1 LFFRAFFSCA
11 QKSFWHTA
19 RTMTLRATLPNLET
33 LNPEAL
39 KALIFLQHEQLL
51 SQSKELLSKSEQL
64 ASRDSEIEHLKLLI
78 AKLRRIQFGRKSEK
92 LDREIEQLELRLD
105 ELEATQAEKVAPSQ
119 TSSALVLPVHVAA
132 RPARRPLPEHL
143 PREVRK
149 YPPKQEACPDCG
161 GELKHLGED
170 VSEILEYVPAR
181 FKVIR
186 QVRPKLACACCERI
200 VQAEAPSRPIER
212 GVAGPGLLAHVLV
225 SKYCDHLPLYRQ
237 SEIYAREGVEL
248 ERSTLADWVGGTS
261 ALLAPLVE
269 ALRRHVMSATKL
281 HADDTPVPV
290 LAPGNGKTKTGRLWT
305 YVRDDR
311 PAGDATPAAV
321 WFAYTPDRKGEHPQA
336 HLSKF
341 AGTLQADGYAGFD
354 QVYDTGR
361 IQEAACWA
369 HVRRKFYDLVAAHKS
384 PVAAEALERIGALY
398 AIEKEIRGRS
408 PEERREVRNERARPL
423 LESLKQWLDATLGK
437 LSRKSD
443 TALAVRYAFGR
454 WEALLRYVDD
464 GGIEI
469 DNNAAERALRTVALG
484 RKNYLFAGSDAG
496 GERAAAIYSLIGTA
510 KLNDIDPEAYLRDV
524 LTRIADHPVNRIE
537 ELLPWNL
544 VSEFASLT

>member
-1 LFFRAFFSCA
+1 MAA
-11 QKSFWHTA
+11 ANH
-19 RTMTLRATLPNLET
+19 TLPDLDA
-33 LNPEAL
+33 LNSKEL
-39 KALIFLQHEQLL
+39 KALIFSQHTEIHSKRAQLLSKDEQLL
-51 SQSKELLSKSEQL
+51 S
-64 ASRDSEIEHLKLLI
+64 RDNEIEHLKLLI
-78 AKLRRIQFGRKSEK
+78 AKLRRQQFGRKSEK

-105 ELEATQAEKVAPSQ
+105 ELEATQAENAAPLQAPS
-119 TSSALVLPVHVAA
+119 VAA
-132 RPARRPLPEHL
+132 PATKAAKPARRPLPEHL

-149 YPPKQEACPDCG
+149 YPPKQKACPDRG

-186 QVRPKLACACCERI
+186 QVRPKLVCVCCERI

-225 SKYCDHLPLYRQ
+225 SKYCDHLPLYRL
-237 SEIYAREGVEL
+237 SEIYARKGVEL

-269 ALRRHVMSATKL
+269 ALRRHVMAVTKL

-311 PAGDATPAAV
+311 PGGDATPAAV
-321 WFAYTPDRKGEHPQA
+321 WFAYTPDRKGEHPKTQ
-336 HLSKF
+336 LSSF
-341 AGTLQADGYAGFD
+341 IGTLQADGYAGFE
-354 QVYDTGR
+354 QVYETGR

-369 HVRRKFYDLVAAHKS
+369 HVRRKFYDLVVAHKS
-384 PVAAEALERIGALY
+384 PVAAEAMERIGALY
-398 AIEKEIRGRS
+398 AIEKEIRGRL
-408 PEERREVRNERARPL
+408 PEERREIRNQRARPL
-423 LESLKQWLDATLGK
+423 LESLKQWLEATLGK

-443 TALAVRYAFGR
+443 TALAVRYALGR

-464 GGIEI
+464 GRIEI

-510 KLNDIDPEAYLRDV
+510 KLNDIDPEAYLREV
-524 LTRIADHPVNRIE
+524 LTRIADHPINRID
-537 ELLPWNL
+537 ELLPWNAASS
-544 VSEFASLT
+544 SELAP

>member
-1 LFFRAFFSCA
+1 MVAAPRA
-11 QKSFWHTA
+11 
-19 RTMTLRATLPNLET
+19 LPD
-33 LNPEAL
+33 LNQLDPTAL
-39 KALIFLQHEQLL
+39 KALILSQHEQLL
-51 SQSKELLSKSEQL
+51 S
-64 ASRDSEIEHLKLLI
+64 RDNEIEHLKLLI
-78 AKLRRIQFGRKSEK
+78 AKLRRMQFGRKSEK
-92 LDREIEQLELRLD
+92 LDRQIEQLELRLD
-105 ELEATQAEKVAPSQ
+105 ELQATHAENTVASHTPTGVAPVASV
-119 TSSALVLPVHVAA
+119 AVKPV
-132 RPARRPLPEHL
+132 RRPLPEHL

-161 GELKHLGED
+161 GELKFLGED

-261 ALLAPLVE
+261 QLLAPLVE
-269 ALRRHVMSATKL
+269 ALRRHVLSATKL

-321 WFAYTPDRKGEHPQA
+321 WFAYSPDRKGEHPQA
-336 HLSKF
+336 HLGHF
-341 AGTLQADGYAGFD
+341 TGTLQADGYAGFD
-354 QVYDTGR
+354 AVYETGR

-369 HVRRKFYDLVAAHKS
+369 HVRRKFYDLHVAHKS
-384 PVAAEALERIGALY
+384 PVAAEAIERIAALY
-398 AIEKEIRGRS
+398 AIEKEIRGHAAG
-408 PEERREVRNERARPL
+408 ERREVRNTQARPL
-423 LESLKQWLDATLGK
+423 LDSLKQWLEETLGK

-443 TALAVRYAFGR
+443 TAMAVRYALSR
-454 WEALLRYVDD
+454 WDALLRYVDD
-464 GGIEI
+464 GRIEI

-510 KLNDIDPEAYLRDV
+510 KLNGFDPEAYLRNV
-524 LTRIADHPVNRIE
+524 LSRIADHPINRIE
-537 ELLPWNL
+537 QLLPWN
-544 VSEFASLT
+544 FAPESAKTSISAA